1 MCVGFLPLLRIRSL
15 NELAKQTNSSN
26 RIYAGNNIN
35 HVVRCPCQQR
45 IAIKAC
51 QQARGRR
58 YIWTRV

>member
-35 HVVRCPCQQR
+35 HVIRCPCQQR

-51 QQARGRR
+51 Q
-58 YIWTRV
+58 